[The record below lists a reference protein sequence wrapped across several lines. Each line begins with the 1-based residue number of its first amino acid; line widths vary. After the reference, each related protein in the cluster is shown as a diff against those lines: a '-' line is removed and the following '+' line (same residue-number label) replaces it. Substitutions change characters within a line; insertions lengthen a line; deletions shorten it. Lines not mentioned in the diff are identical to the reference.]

1 MTIHR
6 IVSKEEFYSDNYIPR
21 VGDITPVSDRYSGVF
36 CPNNSNPQM
45 FASIFLPN
53 RTSAFTYLGDRKMFP
68 TFAHTKNWA
77 FAHMFIS
84 GTTII
89 VANYSLMFNRSDIQ
103 NRLLIGALIIWALY
117 RFVVA
122 KNDINA
128 FRDWK
133 AQDVWGVRRKSF
145 LRKEWIK
152 TMEEFRDESVCQE
165 NQEYWQKEIDKTKQE
180 MKDEAF

>member
-1 MTIHR
+1 MKIHR
-6 IVSKEEFYSDNYIPR
+6 LISKKKFYSDSYIPR
-21 VGDITPVSDRYSGVF
+21 VGDIVPVSDKDSGVF

-68 TFAHTKNWA
+68 TLSHTKNWA

-84 GTTII
+84 SITII
-89 VANYSLMFNRSDIQ
+89 VANYSLMFNRSEIQ
-103 NRLLIGALIIWALY
+103 NTLLITALIIWALY

-122 KNDINA
+122 KDDMKA

-133 AQDVWGVRRKSF
+133 AKDVWEIRRKSF

-152 TMEEFRDESVCQE
+152 TMEGFKDESACQE
-165 NQEYWQKEIDKTKQE
+165 NKEYWQKEINKTKQE